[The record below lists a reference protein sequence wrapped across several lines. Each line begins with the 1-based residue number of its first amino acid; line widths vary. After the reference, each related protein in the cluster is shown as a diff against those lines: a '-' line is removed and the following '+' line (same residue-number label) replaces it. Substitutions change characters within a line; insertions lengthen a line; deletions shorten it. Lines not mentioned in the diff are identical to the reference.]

1 MFYVSLVLISWCGFC
16 YNFDAAGASEP
27 TCPDCSDM
35 VKQLGSHIHSMRT
48 ANGESDQQE
57 GLKTVQKRAAERNV
71 DDVKNNSMPST
82 TAPAE
87 DEELPDDVANEGD
100 KIQKSSP
107 GAALI
112 VAPKRRC
119 PNGLRLELRT
129 GICRKIW

>member
-1 MFYVSLVLISWCGFC
+1 MFYVSLVIISWCGFC
-16 YNFDAAGASEP
+16 YNFSASEP

-35 VKQLGSHIHSMRT
+35 VKQLGSHIHRMRT

-82 TAPAE
+82 TTPAE